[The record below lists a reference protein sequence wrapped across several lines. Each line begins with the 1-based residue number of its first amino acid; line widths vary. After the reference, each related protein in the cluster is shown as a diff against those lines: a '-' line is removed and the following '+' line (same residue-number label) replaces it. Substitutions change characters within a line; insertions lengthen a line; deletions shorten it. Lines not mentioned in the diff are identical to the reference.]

1 MSVDPRRSR
10 CPSMSTGSRARRSL
24 FRTASPSPS
33 DGPDRR
39 RLQLVRR
46 ANRDSQPDPEGPLR
60 GGAGSRRVVLHAR
73 QRHAGPDP
81 ASADHR
87 HLPYSPLR
95 PVCHRGLG
103 KPALPHPARRL
114 RRHRP
119 RHPPLVGLHPAVRH
133 RPAYGADLFLRVV
146 QAPARAQLGDRRRP
160 VRSGASDGD
169 HRRLSSMVPG
179 RLLDRR
185 GGDQHCRL
193 HALHRLL
200 PPCALAWR
208 RYRRADDAEPNLR
221 HPCLAHTRHPVPT
234 DRRPPGAAPQARRI
248 RFLRQLSRRLSKPR
262 RRRRPPGTDA
272 APDRAALPLRTTGG
286 HGPRRVR
293 RALRRHPD
301 LARDGPAVQPM
312 STLIAL
318 IGPALHLLAA
328 ELPSQAPQGNN
339 RLAAQAV
346 IGSLFSLHILIAGLV
361 SGAGEIGPAIEF
373 LGFVRQR
380 RRYDRLAHG
389 LGRFMTLYFSFSSA
403 IAILLIT
410 VLLVGYWGHF
420 WTTMVTIGWWPLFI
434 EAWTFVLQVSLAYIW
449 YYAWEPLRAFKGVH
463 MAIGGL
469 LAIASFLQVYM
480 IDIIASYML
489 TPTNPQ
495 NPLRLALNPTSY
507 PLTVHR
513 TIGNLAYIGFAFG
526 AFCAIRFLRARN
538 REDKAFY
545 DWAGSFGVLW
555 GVAMTLLQPIVGY
568 SYAKEIQL
576 HSYGSWYK
584 MMFGTLSPVFL
595 WQITLLGIMFI
606 TATLYFGRRLR
617 TDGARGSGLLRA
629 MSVGLVLTTLLAA
642 MPYHLGFTYAD
653 VAAP

>member
-1 MSVDPRRSR
+1 V
-10 CPSMSTGSRARRSL
+10 
-24 FRTASPSPS
+24 
-33 DGPDRR
+33 
-39 RLQLVRR
+39 
-46 ANRDSQPDPEGPLR
+46 
-60 GGAGSRRVVLHAR
+60 
-73 QRHAGPDP
+73 
-81 ASADHR
+81 
-87 HLPYSPLR
+87 
-95 PVCHRGLG
+95 
-103 KPALPHPARRL
+103 
-114 RRHRP
+114 
-119 RHPPLVGLHPAVRH
+119 
-133 RPAYGADLFLRVV
+133 
-146 QAPARAQLGDRRRP
+146 
-160 VRSGASDGD
+160 
-169 HRRLSSMVPG
+169 
-179 RLLDRR
+179 
-185 GGDQHCRL
+185 
-193 HALHRLL
+193 
-200 PPCALAWR
+200 
-208 RYRRADDAEPNLR
+208 
-221 HPCLAHTRHPVPT
+221 
-234 DRRPPGAAPQARRI
+234 
-248 RFLRQLSRRLSKPR
+248 
-262 RRRRPPGTDA
+262 
-272 APDRAALPLRTTGG
+272 
-286 HGPRRVR
+286 
-293 RALRRHPD
+293 
-301 LARDGPAVQPM
+301 

-318 IGPALHLLAA
+318 IGPGLHTLAA

-339 RLAAQAV
+339 RLAAQAA

-389 LGRFMTLYFSFSSA
+389 LGHFMTLYFSFSSA

-420 WTTMVTIGWWPLFI
+420 WTTMVTIAWWPLFI

-449 YYAWEPLRAFKGVH
+449 YYAWEPLRGFKGVH

-538 REDKAFY
+538 PEDKAFY
-545 DWAGSFGVLW
+545 DWAGSFGLLW
-555 GVAMTLLQPIVGY
+555 GVAMTLMQPIIGY

-617 TDGARGSGLLRA
+617 TDGARGAGLLRL

-653 VAAP
+653 VAAAGLNRPFWEGGLINPLGSMIPWKVLALMFYTLIAIAAVVWYLRGLPGVIWGSARRGEQRILMLMAILTMLMIVTMGFIRENGRSPDLIYGQMQVEGQAPAAPPSAPTAP